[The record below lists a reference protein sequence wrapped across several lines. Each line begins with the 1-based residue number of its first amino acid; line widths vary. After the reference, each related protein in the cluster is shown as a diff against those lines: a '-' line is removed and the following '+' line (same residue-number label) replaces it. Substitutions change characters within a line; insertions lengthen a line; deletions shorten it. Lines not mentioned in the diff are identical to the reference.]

1 MKIGIVT
8 IYESITNLGSFLQAY
23 AMKTVLEEMGHEV
36 FFVQKQSTLQT
47 IRKCV
52 FKINPKREFF
62 LRLQKAR
69 YFYRDI
75 KKLHIIQPEEI
86 EKNHIDVLL
95 YGSDEIWNLEN
106 CYFADPLFWGSNQ
119 QNIKKIAYA
128 ISIGAMSDDTI
139 AQNQE
144 FCASI
149 WEFYE
154 ILVRDKRTH
163 EFVKKQIGKDAHF
176 VCDPTILAPL
186 QQYITDRSIPKE
198 PYLLVYTYGVDK
210 SMEERIV
217 HFARKHGLKIV
228 SPCFW
233 HLWADQVI
241 ECSALEFSTLVAGAK
256 YVFTS
261 TFHGAI
267 FSLLNHKQCCIFPYR
282 EKVADVVSR
291 LGESQHLIKSECSNE
306 EFEKIMCLPFDTQQ
320 FDNRI
325 TEIRE
330 ESMDLLERMLQ

>member
-62 LRLQKAR
+62 LRVQKAR
-69 YFYRDI
+69 YFYQDI
-75 KKLHIIQPEEI
+75 KKLRLIQPEKI
-86 EKNHIDVLL
+86 GKYHIDVLL

-106 CYFADPLFWGSNQ
+106 RYFADPLFWGYSQ

-128 ISIGAMSDDTI
+128 ISIGAMSDNTI

-144 FCASI
+144 FCGSI
-149 WEFYE
+149 GDFHE
-154 ILVRDKRTH
+154 ILVRDNRTH
-163 EFVKKQIGKDAHF
+163 EFVENQIGKDTQV
-176 VCDPTILAPL
+176 VCDPTILIPL
-186 QQYITDRSIPKE
+186 KQYVTDYPIPKE

-233 HLWADQVI
+233 HLWADRVI
-241 ECSALEFSTLVAGAK
+241 ECSALEFSALVAGAQ

-267 FSLLNHKQCCIFPYR
+267 FTLLNHKQCCIFPYR
-282 EKVADVVSR
+282 EKVVDVTER
-291 LGESQHLIKSECSNE
+291 LGEAQHLITAECSDE
-306 EFEKIMCLPFDTQQ
+306 AFEKTMGIPFDTEQ
-320 FDNRI
+320 FENRVSD
-325 TEIRE
+325 IRKA
-330 ESMDLLERMLQ
+330 SMRLLGRMLQ

>member
-23 AMKTVLEEMGHEV
+23 AMKTVLEEIGHEV
-36 FFVQKQSTLQT
+36 FFVQKQPTLQA
-47 IRKCV
+47 IKKCV

-62 LRLQKAR
+62 LRFQKAK
-69 YFYRDI
+69 YFYQDI
-75 KKLHIIQPEEI
+75 KKLQLIQPEEI

-106 CYFADPLFWGSNQ
+106 IYFADPLFWGGNQ
-119 QNIKKIAYA
+119 QNVKKVAYA
-128 ISIGAMSDDTI
+128 ISIGAMSNDTV

-144 FCASI
+144 LCSLVS
-149 WEFYE
+149 EFDE

-163 EFVKKQIGKDAHF
+163 EFVKQQIGKDAEF

-186 QQYITDRSIPKE
+186 KRYVTECPIPRE

-210 SMEERIV
+210 PMEERIV
-217 HFARKHGLKIV
+217 HFARKRGLKIV

-233 HLWADQVI
+233 HFWADQII
-241 ECSALEFSTLVAGAK
+241 ECSALDFSTLVAGAQ

-267 FSLLNHKQCCIFPYR
+267 FTLLNHKQCCIFPYR
-282 EKVADVVSR
+282 EKVADVVKR
-291 LGESQHLIKSECSNE
+291 LGESQHLVKADCSDE
-306 EFEKIMCLPFDTQQ
+306 EFEKTMSILFDTQE
-320 FDNRI
+320 FENRV
-325 TEIRE
+325 TKIRE
-330 ESMDLLERMLQ
+330 ESMKLLERALQ

>member
-1 MKIGIVT
+1 MT

-62 LRLQKAR
+62 LRVQKAR
-69 YFYRDI
+69 HFCQDI
-75 KKLHIIQPEEI
+75 KKLRLIQPEEI
-86 EKNHIDVLL
+86 EKNNIDVLL

-106 CYFADPLFWGSNQ
+106 RYFTDPLFWGNNQ

-128 ISIGAMSDDTI
+128 ISIGAMSDETI

-144 FCASI
+144 LCASI
-149 WEFYE
+149 GEFYE
-154 ILVRDKRTH
+154 ILVRDERTH
-163 EFVKKQIGKDAHF
+163 EFVKHQIGKDTHF
-176 VCDPTILAPL
+176 VCDPTILTPL
-186 QQYITDRSIPKE
+186 QQYITDCPIPKE

-210 SMEERIV
+210 SMEDRIV
-217 HFARKHGLKIV
+217 HFARKRGLKIV

-241 ECSALEFSTLVAGAK
+241 ECSALEFSALVAGAK

-267 FSLLNHKQCCIFPYR
+267 FALLNHKQCCIFPYR
-282 EKVADVVSR
+282 EKVADVVVR
-291 LGESQHLIKSECSNE
+291 LGESQHLIKSECNDE
-306 EFEKIMCLPFDTQQ
+306 EFEKTMCIAFDTQQ

-325 TEIRE
+325 TEIRK
-330 ESMDLLERMLQ
+330 ESMMLLERMLQ